1 MRQPPKK
8 SLQELYNETMGTAQP
23 PMPAAATKS
32 LDSLYAET
40 MGQAP
45 RVSAEDAMARRVTPE
60 EGQRAFTR
68 TLLSSL
74 PGAEMAAGVVEKL
87 QGGEYQRGRQA
98 FVAKREEAKE
108 KLGPVARTVATM
120 GGEALPYLVGGP
132 ATIMGRALMAGTIGA
147 IRGVSKAGL
156 EEAEAPSAIETLKE
170 AGTEAAK
177 EVALEK
183 VGNLVGIAAKA
194 ARTPTRSAILASQ
207 KAARAAE
214 SGPAYQAFRE
224 MGQLPVTD
232 GLRDVFQTP
241 AVQKALSSVLEE
253 STELRKLPLTDAKVL
268 DAVYKRIGSKTWAR
282 SQNFQEL
289 KETRT
294 ALLEAIN
301 DAAVQKATAKAGS
314 DPQAIAALLSTP
326 YKTPVEAYARGSELI
341 QSTLRGTKGL
351 RTAARGG
358 MASERALMEYG
369 PTQLAQWARTATP
382 EQREAAIQGVFSQM
396 RELPM
401 TRRLLMPSQQLLAA
415 PEVLGALGA
424 RPSLLQRGIRGA
436 FASGLPE

>member
-8 SLQELYNETMGTAQP
+8 SLQDLYSESMGTAQP
-23 PMPAAATKS
+23 PMPATTSKS
-32 LDSLYAET
+32 LDALYAET
-40 MGQAP
+40 MGEAP

-68 TLLSSL
+68 TFLSSL
-74 PGAEMAAGVVEKL
+74 PGAEMVAGVVEKM
-87 QGGEYQRGRQA
+87 QGGDYQRGRQA
-98 FVAKREEAKE
+98 FAAKREEAKE
-108 KLGPVARTVATM
+108 KLGTIPRLAATM
-120 GGEALPYLVGGP
+120 GGEMLPYLVGGP

-147 IRGVSKAGL
+147 IRGASKAGL
-156 EEAEAPSAIETLKE
+156 EEAEAPSMLQTAKE

-177 EVALEK
+177 EIALEK
-183 VGNLVGIAAKA
+183 VGNLVGIAAQA

-224 MGQLPVTD
+224 MGQLPLTA

-241 AVQKALSSVLEE
+241 AVQKALGSVLDE

-282 SQNFQEL
+282 NQNFQEL

-294 ALLEAIN
+294 ALLDAIN
-301 DAAVQKATAKAGS
+301 DAAVQKATAQAGS
-314 DPQAIAALLSTP
+314 DPAAIAALLSTP
-326 YKTPVEAYARGSELI
+326 YKTPVEAFARGSELI
-341 QSTLRGTKGL
+341 QSTLRGTRGL

-358 MASERALMEYG
+358 AASERTLMEYG
-369 PTQLAQWARTATP
+369 PTQLAEWARTATP
-382 EQREAAIQGVFSQM
+382 EQREAAIRGVYAQVKEF
-396 RELPM
+396 PK

-415 PEVLGALGA
+415 SDVLGAFGA
-424 RPSLLQRGIRGA
+424 RPSVLQRGIRGA